1 MGPGTPLPTL
11 LSQVLVAFTIE
22 FDNEAEHRMDHR
34 TTAGGPGGGS
44 EDAPWLVSQV
54 MWANVLQYVGADGTQ
69 VRDIHARSRTTSDS
83 LPGLQRWGYVT
94 IDPWPHHGHGGRAPE
109 DAVVRL
115 TRAGRRARGVWQPLA
130 PEVEERW
137 RSRFGAGAIDDLLG
151 ALVTV
156 ADGMERPLPRYLPVV
171 HPTLNGKAAPNLV
184 PLDGLTG
191 TALDGP
197 TDLSVLVARVL
208 LGFTLDFETESRI
221 SLPISANTLR
231 VLDDT
236 GVRVRELPGL
246 TGVSKEANAMATGF
260 LERRGCAEVVPDPSA
275 PRGKMVRLT
284 AKGRGARA
292 KYRRILM
299 STEETWKDRCGTST
313 LNRLRHALE
322 RLTDGGPT
330 GPDSLLFTGIVP
342 YPEGWRASVRPP
354 VTLPHYPMV
363 LHRGGYPDGS

>member
-1 MGPGTPLPTL
+1 
-11 LSQVLVAFTIE
+11 
-22 FDNEAEHRMDHR
+22 
-34 TTAGGPGGGS
+34 
-44 EDAPWLVSQV
+44 
-54 MWANVLQYVGADGTQ
+54 
-69 VRDIHARSRTTSDS
+69 
-83 LPGLQRWGYVT
+83 
-94 IDPWPHHGHGGRAPE
+94 
-109 DAVVRL
+109 
-115 TRAGRRARGVWQPLA
+115 
-130 PEVEERW
+130 
-137 RSRFGAGAIDDLLG
+137 
-151 ALVTV
+151 
-156 ADGMERPLPRYLPVV
+156 
-171 HPTLNGKAAPNLV
+171 LNGKAAPNLV